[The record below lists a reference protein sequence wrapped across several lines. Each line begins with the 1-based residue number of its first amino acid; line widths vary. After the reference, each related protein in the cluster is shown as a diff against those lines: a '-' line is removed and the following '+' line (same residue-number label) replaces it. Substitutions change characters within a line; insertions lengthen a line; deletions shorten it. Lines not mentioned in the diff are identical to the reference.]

1 MLDLR
6 LGLQTLVMAGIRGA
20 GPQYKYVASFGVGE
34 KKLSETSHVAVG
46 AY

>member
-6 LGLQTLVMAGIRGA
+6 LGLQTLVMAGIKGA
-20 GPQYKYVASFGVGE
+20 CPEYKYVASFGVGK
-34 KKLSETSHVAVG
+34 KKLSETSRVAVG